1 MKKYTI
7 NIVRSID
14 LNFEVEASSEEE
26 AFEKANEQFDS
37 SEISGNELYN
47 VDSTIIEEKEM

>member
-37 SEISGNELYN
+37 SEINGNEMYN
-47 VDSTIIEEKEM
+47 VDSTIEKMEE